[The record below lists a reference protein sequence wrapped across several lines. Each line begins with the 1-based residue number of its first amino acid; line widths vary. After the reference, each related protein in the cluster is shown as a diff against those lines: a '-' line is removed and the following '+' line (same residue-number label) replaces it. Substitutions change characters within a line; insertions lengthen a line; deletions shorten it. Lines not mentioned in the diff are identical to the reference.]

1 MPSAP
6 MQLGAIF
13 PNVHAV
19 ADLSV
24 MGSLVPIS
32 MNVPLI
38 AMTVPSMRLAST
50 LRVVSTVR
58 NAKTKTDL
66 DSPYPD
72 KLALT
77 APTLVT
83 IWPPV
88 FPTTISKAMTVFA
101 TRASTVMEVVWDQA
115 HQVVTISTNV

>member
-1 MPSAP
+1 MPSVP

-13 PNVHAV
+13 PNVHVV

-24 MGSLVPIS
+24 MDSPVPIS
-32 MNVPLI
+32 TNVPLI
-38 AMTVPSMRLAST
+38 DMTVPLMRLAST
-50 LRVVSTVR
+50 QRAVSTVR

-66 DSPYPD
+66 DSLFPD

-77 APTLVT
+77 DPTLVT
-83 IWPPV
+83 TWPLV
-88 FPTTISKAMTVFA
+88 SRTTISKAMTVFA
-101 TRASTVMEVVWDQA
+101 TRASTVMAAVWDQA